1 MHILTLSHEPIA
13 EYVYQLR
20 EMSGHPKH
28 DVLADFAVMVTRRI
42 RGTPSRLVGNSGV
55 TREEIAIN

>member
-28 DVLADFAVMVTRRI
+28 DVLVTRRI